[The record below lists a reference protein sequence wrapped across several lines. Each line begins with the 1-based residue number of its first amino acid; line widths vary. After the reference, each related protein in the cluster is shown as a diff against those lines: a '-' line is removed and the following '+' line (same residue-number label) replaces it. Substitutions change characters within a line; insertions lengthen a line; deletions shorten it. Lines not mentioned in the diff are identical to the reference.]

1 MKLAVSG
8 MHVELM
14 KHSSRFVLKSPHA
27 LFALDDPEIGKAP
40 DWRMPVDQP
49 RYTDSPNDER
59 WDHAIGEGISAYTL
73 VQRGP
78 RKHAGH
84 MIKAVLVK
92 EDADGGDPRL
102 KRLVSDLYSCFS
114 NGETYAWW
122 YCYDCCVWFRLG
134 VDYLEDNGLEMADR
148 HNAAASR
155 SSPPA
160 PQSLVGPDVDLARR
174 LQEKA
179 GRLCSKHDQQHHFHY
194 LQDILHLNI
203 PPDAL
208 LKPRSG
214 SDKIRAEITAEW
226 ENIDPRPT
234 CSMYRCCQC
243 DVAVYFDTESAMPA
257 CFSERFLTQLKE
269 RPPRPGSTIHDE
281 YIRVLSVLFR

>member
-1 MKLAVSG
+1 
-8 MHVELM
+8 M

-214 SDKIRAEITAEW
+214 IDKIRAEITAEW

>member
-59 WDHAIGEGISAYTL
+59 WDYAIGEGISAYTL

-134 VDYLEDNGLEMADR
+134 VDYLEDNGLEMADS
-148 HNAAASR
+148 HNAAVSR
-155 SSPPA
+155 SSSPA
-160 PQSLVGPDVDLARR
+160 PQLIGGPDVDLAGCVASTISNITFTTSKTFFTSTYLLMRSSSLGLAATRYGLR
-174 LQEKA
+174 LQPN
-179 GRLCSKHDQQHHFHY
+179 GRISTQGRH
-194 LQDILHLNI
+194 
-203 PPDAL
+203 A
-208 LKPRSG
+208 
-214 SDKIRAEITAEW
+214 
-226 ENIDPRPT
+226 
-234 CSMYRCCQC
+234 RCTG
-243 DVAVYFDTESAMPA
+243 VANATWQYT
-257 CFSERFLTQLKE
+257 LTQSLPC
-269 RPPRPGSTIHDE
+269 RPVSPSG
-281 YIRVLSVLFR
+281 F